1 MFYVNF
7 HFQIVGNHSRARW
20 RRDPPRRHRIC
31 WHFSTAIHLNIK
43 SELNF
48 TMICSRTAFSCVFLA
63 KAVFLLFRF
72 LSVRLLSFSS
82 LNHLNLCNFFFLRI
96 VDTLNAL
103 DLGDD
108 ELKQLRRFALRFV
121 RDLEATDLE
130 DVELLDL
137 QDLLKNTL
145 QRLQSALPAPAPA
158 IKTAIA
164 AFLVEC
170 MAHTQPNMTAAD
182 LRSME
187 HALYAAQHGVIDARL
202 VEIQLANC
210 RNNEFRTAITTLFSH
225 TGDVVDLF
233 LKTERAAV
241 VHEQLKALLVDGGA
255 SLDATE
261 FAAKV
266 SAVNVQGVDKAWW
279 YNHIVLYFCCLSKL
293 RAPDADADA
302 NESELSLLA
311 AGAPCFF
318 ASFVS
323 TVGTTMN
330 QAAFECTD
338 VERLRAANIA
348 PPTVGTAVRQDKK
361 PDIMHRTKSGRHRL
375 FGEVKKPG
383 ESGDEDQR
391 RLLCFQLTGALLDA
405 PSSQRAT
412 SNTST
417 ISTTTSPPTVATA
430 PAATSSTAP
439 AARAP
444 LARVGASTLNT
455 AVAPQTPSFRGVC
468 RVGAACVQVVGR
480 TALVTLMVQLNN
492 QMCVNLLLSKI
503 DLNTCSMADAAK
515 YSALM
520 IGIHWIDEQQF
531 GAAVGGELFPQ
542 DEFVAFANATT
553 FLEPLR
559 GQAPATPSHAPALPP
574 THGAPQTRS
583 KKKIAHGTIVSN
595 FGERAV
601 VRGAGGELAFK
612 VIAVDASAT
621 TAAVDELR
629 VHMQLARLAA
639 PHVVPLVEHFQA
651 PVALPGHVHV
661 RDSIVLVMPWCE
673 PVVANEVR
681 DVREVAQCGYE
692 LLGALRALHRLRVL
706 HGDVKWQNALWLRM
720 PNAQRHVVLID
731 FGLAQQ
737 LDADGRATL
746 QRGLGTIGY
755 IAPEVRD
762 GSELFVT
769 AAADVY
775 SAGVALHMLPAHAG
789 CEALQALVT
798 LMRAEEPRKRP
809 SAAEALS
816 IWRRSVT
823 PSLLQQAAAASAA
836 FVMNEVHEPQALL
849 SNLPAAQVL
858 HEPLSVEQVAV
869 LREEQ
874 PLVSDAQQVVRE
886 PLAVLSSVHAAT
898 LREPLS
904 VEQVAVLREEQPLVS
919 DAQQVVREPLAVLS
933 SVHAA
938 TLREPLSVEQVA
950 VLREEQP
957 LVSDA
962 QQVVREPL
970 AVLSSVHAATLRE
983 PLSVE
988 QVAVLREE
996 QPLVSDA
1003 QQVVREPLAVH
1014 AVALQEPQPVAQSS
1028 VQHVLSVEQAA
1039 VSDELDASASALLKK
1054 SVPSQPTLRK
1064 SSQPALR
1071 KKSVPSQAAL
1081 LVPRSL
1087 QSSVL
1092 HQQQPTLLGLSRP
1105 VVLKAK
1111 SAAKQL
1117 PVPSDEAGDPMS
1129 NAASSIKS
1137 KKPKTTFG
1145 VDRTNTMPRAG
1156 QAKK

>member
-96 VDTLNAL
+96 VDALNAL

-108 ELKQLRRFALRFV
+108 DELKQMRKYALGGV
-121 RDLEATDLE
+121 KGLATQSSDA
-130 DVELLDL
+130 DASLLDFMIFS
-137 QDLLKNTL
+137 LKNTL

-158 IKTAIA
+158 AKTAIA

-170 MAHTQPNMTAAD
+170 MAHTQPNMTTAD

-202 VEIQLANC
+202 VEIQLANR

-391 RLLCFQLTGALLDA
+391 RLLCFQLIGVLLDA
-405 PSSQRAT
+405 PSSQSAT

-417 ISTTTSPPTVATA
+417 TTSPAIATTALAAAASAAAAGPSA
-430 PAATSSTAP
+430 PAVRAAPLGVRSELNAPTAALTAP
-439 AARAP
+439 AARLGAENADPLSGAEPTKRGAEQRVISSAP
-444 LARVGASTLNT
+444 QLALHTPPLPDVNVCAE
-455 AVAPQTPSFRGVC
+455 AVAMLKGAC
-468 RVGAACVQVVGR
+468 RIGAACVQVVGR
-480 TALVTLMVQLNN
+480 TAQVTLMVELNN
-492 QMCVNLLLSKI
+492 QMCVNLLLCEI
-503 DLNTCSMADAAK
+503 DFSTCSMADAAK
-515 YSALM
+515 YCALM

-531 GAAVGGELFPQ
+531 DAAVGGALFPL
-542 DEFVAFANATT
+542 DEFVAFASATE
-553 FLEPLR
+553 FLE
-559 GQAPATPSHAPALPP
+559 QK
-574 THGAPQTRS
+574 GAPMPTAPTLEAPQYLDRM
-583 KKKIAHGTIVSN
+583 KRGMVVSN
-595 FGERAV
+595 FGERTV

-816 IWRRSVT
+816 IWRRSVA
-823 PSLLQQAAAASAA
+823 PSLL
-836 FVMNEVHEPQALL
+836 
-849 SNLPAAQVL
+849 
-858 HEPLSVEQVAV
+858 
-869 LREEQ
+869 
-874 PLVSDAQQVVRE
+874 
-886 PLAVLSSVHAAT
+886 
-898 LREPLS
+898 
-904 VEQVAVLREEQPLVS
+904 
-919 DAQQVVREPLAVLS
+919 
-933 SVHAA
+933 
-938 TLREPLSVEQVA
+938 
-950 VLREEQP
+950 
-957 LVSDA
+957 
-962 QQVVREPL
+962 
-970 AVLSSVHAATLRE
+970 
-983 PLSVE
+983 
-988 QVAVLREE
+988 
-996 QPLVSDA
+996 
-1003 QQVVREPLAVH
+1003 
-1014 AVALQEPQPVAQSS
+1014 
-1028 VQHVLSVEQAA
+1028 
-1039 VSDELDASASALLKK
+1039 
-1054 SVPSQPTLRK
+1054 
-1064 SSQPALR
+1064 
-1071 KKSVPSQAAL
+1071 
-1081 LVPRSL
+1081 
-1087 QSSVL
+1087 
-1092 HQQQPTLLGLSRP
+1092 
-1105 VVLKAK
+1105 
-1111 SAAKQL
+1111 KQ
-1117 PVPSDEAGDPMS
+1117 
-1129 NAASSIKS
+1129 
-1137 KKPKTTFG
+1137 
-1145 VDRTNTMPRAG
+1145 
-1156 QAKK
+1156 